1 MADPIWTLG
10 EVVEATGGRC
20 EGDPA
25 APISGF
31 SIDSR
36 ALVPGEGF
44 VAIRGPNRDGHD
56 FVPKAL
62 DAGAGCAVVEEAF
75 PGENDLEVREGDA
88 AQADLDETRLV
99 RVEDTFDALNDLGRA
114 GRDRTDHAVV
124 IGVTGSAGKT
134 GTKEALRAA
143 LGPSGTV
150 HASAKSFN
158 NHWGVPLT
166 LANMPRDIDY
176 GVFEVGMNHAGEIA
190 GLTRLVRPHIA
201 IVTTVAPVHLGF
213 FASVEEI
220 ADAKAEIFEGLEP
233 GGAAVLNRDNP
244 HFERLAAA
252 ARGEGAEIVSF
263 GEDERAKVRLVDC
276 DLGPEGSTVT
286 ADVFGEMLTYRVGAP
301 GRHVVQNTLAVLA
314 AVKLAGADL
323 SAGAEALGKV
333 GAPAGR
339 GERFVMA
346 TEQGPV
352 CIVDESY
359 NANPASMR
367 AALAT
372 LGLTPRGDYQ
382 RRVAVLGDMLELGDE
397 GPRLHRELA
406 EAVDAAGIDVV
417 FACGECMASLFEA
430 LPQARRG
437 ACAETS
443 EGLSPVLLSEV
454 RPGDIVMVKGSL
466 GSRMAP
472 LVAALKRRFEDG

>member
-1 MADPIWTLG
+1 MADPLWTLG
-10 EVVEATGGRC
+10 EVVSATDGRC

-25 APISGF
+25 APIAGF

-36 ALVPGEGF
+36 AIEPGEGF
-44 VAIRGPNRDGHD
+44 IAIRGPNRDGHD

-62 DAGAGCAVVEEAF
+62 EADAAAPWSRRRFRRTLQSRRATPMHQPSSTRRVWSGCA
-75 PGENDLEVREGDA
+75 
-88 AQADLDETRLV
+88 TRSM
-99 RVEDTFDALNDLGRA
+99 RSTISAGRA
-114 GRDRTDHAVV
+114 ATAPTMAVV
-124 IGVTGSAGKT
+124 IAVTGSAGKT
-134 GTKEALRAA
+134 GTKEALRVA
-143 LGPSGTV
+143 LQPSGSV

-190 GLTRLVRPHIA
+190 ALTRLVRPHIA

-220 ADAKAEIFEGLEP
+220 ADAKAEIFEGLVP
-233 GGAAVLNRDNP
+233 GGSAVINRDNP
-244 HFERLAAA
+244 HFERLAAV
-252 ARGEGAEIVSF
+252 ARSEGAEVVSF
-263 GEDERAKVRLVDC
+263 GEHEQSKVRVMHC
-276 DLGPEGSTVT
+276 DLGPDGSTVT
-286 ADVFGEMLTYRVGAP
+286 SDILGETLTYRVGAP
-301 GRHVVQNTLAVLA
+301 GRHVVQNTLGVLA

-323 SAGAEALGKV
+323 KAAADALG
-333 GAPAGR
+333 ALQPPAGR
-339 GERFVMA
+339 GQRFVIA
-346 TEQGPV
+346 TERGPV

-372 LGLTPRGDYQ
+372 LGLTPRSEYK
-382 RRVAVLGDMLELGDE
+382 RRVAVLGDMLELGTE
-397 GPRLHRELA
+397 GPRLHKELA

-417 FACGECMASLFEA
+417 FASGTDMASLFEA
-430 LPQARRG
+430 VPKERRG
-437 ACAETS
+437 AYAKTS
-443 EGLSPVLLSEV
+443 EELAPVLLSSV
-454 RPGDIVMVKGSL
+454 QPGDIVMVKGSL

-472 LVAALKRRFEDG
+472 LVEGLKREFEYR

>member
-1 MADPIWTLG
+1 MADPVWTLG
-10 EVVEATGGRC
+10 EVISATGGRC

-36 ALVPGEGF
+36 AIQPGEGF
-44 VAIRGPNRDGHD
+44 IAIRGRNRDGHD

-62 DAGAGCAVVEEAF
+62 TAEAGCAVVEETF
-75 PGENDLEVREGDA
+75 PAGTSIEAQTGDA
-88 AQADLDETRLV
+88 PSDFDETRLV
-99 RVEDTFDALNDLGRA
+99 RVRDTFDALNDLGRA
-114 GRDRTDHAVV
+114 GRDRTEHAVV

-134 GTKEALRAA
+134 GTKEALRVA
-143 LGPSGTV
+143 LSPSGSV

-176 GVFEVGMNHAGEIA
+176 GVFEMGMNHAGEISA
-190 GLTRLVRPHIA
+190 LTRLVRPHIA
-201 IVTTVAPVHLGF
+201 IITTVEPVHIEF
-213 FASVEEI
+213 FNSVEEI

-233 GGAAVLNRDNP
+233 GGAAILNRDNP

-252 ARGEGAEIVSF
+252 ARGQGAEIFSF
-263 GEDERAKVRLVDC
+263 GEDERSRVRLINY
-276 DLGPEGSTVT
+276 DLTPEGSVVT
-286 ADVFGEMLTYRVGAP
+286 SDVLGEMLTYRVGAP

-314 AVKLAGADL
+314 AAKLAGADL
-323 SAGAEALGKV
+323 DAAAEALGAV
-333 GAPAGR
+333 QAPAGR
-339 GERFVMA
+339 GQRFVTSM
-346 TEQGPV
+346 ERGPV

-359 NANPASMR
+359 NANPASVR

-372 LGLTPRGDYQ
+372 LGLTPRSEYK
-382 RRVAVLGDMLELGDE
+382 RRIAVLGDMLELGE
-397 GPRLHRELA
+397 ESRRLHRELA

-417 FACGECMASLFEA
+417 FACGADMASLFEA
-430 LPQARRG
+430 LPHNRKG
-437 ACAETS
+437 AYAETS
-443 EGLSPVLLSEV
+443 EALAPSLLSSV
-454 RPGDIVMVKGSL
+454 QPGDIVMVKGSL

-472 LVAALKRRFEDG
+472 LVEGLKRALED